1 MTDLKSWRI
10 LIHDRK
16 QSGANS
22 YVTLTE
28 RIVLPR
34 LIDAIGDL
42 IELLEAELAEL
53 DAGGEMRAAASD
65 LPDVEQMVIDFTDA
79 FKIVPLHPLERGLAA
94 GKVPNATDLFVY
106 FSLCFGGTSCPL
118 VWERYAA
125 FLGRSTQSMYEFTEA
140 RLQVY
145 VDDPWMSARGR
156 PARRRVL
163 FALALWWWL
172 SLGFPL
178 AYHKGQRG
186 PVVDWIGATLSV
198 HRDHVVALCMRFKAA
213 AFGRDCSSV
222 ARHALVLHETQLQYL

>member
-1 MTDLKSWRI
+1 MSAESAAARAELDREVTEGYAGIFTPAEARLRYKRLLLSKLACLRKLKHDGSVKLR

-53 DAGGEMRAAASD
+53 DAGGEARAAASD

-106 FSLCFGGTSCPL
+106 FSLCF
-118 VWERYAA
+118 R
-125 FLGRSTQSMYEFTEA
+125 
-140 RLQVY
+140 
-145 VDDPWMSARGR
+145 
-156 PARRRVL
+156 
-163 FALALWWWL
+163 
-172 SLGFPL
+172 
-178 AYHKGQRG
+178 
-186 PVVDWIGATLSV
+186 
-198 HRDHVVALCMRFKAA
+198 
-213 AFGRDCSSV
+213 
-222 ARHALVLHETQLQYL
+222 